1 MHLWTPMALNFWSPS
16 NMVSYFT
23 MLLVHLSASLLNY
36 ILAAYHSLI
45 PEGEMSMAADL
56 APVAP
61 QAPSQ

>member
-1 MHLWTPMALNFWSPS
+1 
-16 NMVSYFT
+16 MVSYFT